1 MKKEKDKKKRREKQE
16 LLKPTAEPMLTK
28 IKMAEPDFST
38 NNIEGMLYLRQA
50 LDVLGGKWRLQ
61 VLWSLREGE
70 GLRYG
75 KIKNEIPG
83 ITDMMLSQSLREL
96 CQFGL
101 VTRQQYQ
108 EIPPRVEYQIL
119 PGGVSLLPL
128 IRQLIDW
135 QKERVSSA
143 DS

>member
-1 MKKEKDKKKRREKQE
+1 MKKEKKKKREKQE
-16 LLKPTAEPMLTK
+16 APKPVLEPTLTEIK
-28 IKMAEPDFST
+28 IKEPNVSDIDSD
-38 NNIEGMLYLRQA
+38 GVLYLRQA

-61 VLWSLREGE
+61 VLWSLREGD

-75 KIKNEIPG
+75 RIKSEIPG

-119 PGGVSLLPL
+119 PDGLSLLPL
-128 IRQLIDW
+128 IEQLIGW
-135 QKERVSSA
+135 QKGRAAST
-143 DS
+143 DILP